1 MAHVYN
7 TSINQGVFPT
17 TFKAAKVTPL
27 HKKDSTNERG
37 NYHLISVLPILSKP
51 LERHVATAYL
61 RYLTMNKLLYKNQ
74 SAYRPYHSCETTF
87 LNMSDKWLKAM
98 DNSELLGTV
107 FLDLSKAFD
116 LVSHDI
122 LTAKLVKYHTSLT
135 TLNWFRS
142 YLYQRKQVCSISGVL
157 SSPAYLYRGVP
168 QGSILGPLLFS
179 VYLNDLPF
187 LLRKTEVYIYADDT
201 TIWLSGANHTDIQ
214 QTLNASQANS
224 WFKLNE
230 MQTNSKKTKYLL
242 VLLRNF
248 ITVKQLLWSFPLT
261 IQYSRNQLEK
271 NFSVS

>member
-1 MAHVYN
+1 
-7 TSINQGVFPT
+7 
-17 TFKAAKVTPL
+17 
-27 HKKDSTNERG
+27 
-37 NYHLISVLPILSKP
+37 
-51 LERHVATAYL
+51 
-61 RYLTMNKLLYKNQ
+61 MNKLLFKNQ

-98 DNSELLGTV
+98 DNSELVGTV

-122 LTAKLVKYHTSLT
+122 LTVKLAKYHTNLT